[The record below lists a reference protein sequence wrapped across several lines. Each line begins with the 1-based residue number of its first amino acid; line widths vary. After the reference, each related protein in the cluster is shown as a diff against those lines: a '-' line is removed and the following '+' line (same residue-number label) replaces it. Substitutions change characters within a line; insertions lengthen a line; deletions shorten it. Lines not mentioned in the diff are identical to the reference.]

1 MIFSIAIRISG
12 KCTTL
17 STAGVI
23 TKKIRSSR
31 DVISGSIFNKQVA
44 PAQKN
49 DDQNQCDNT
58 TRTLKSTRT
67 TTTRTNDNGRAEMN
81 FCFTKHAH
89 HYLQDLIDCKNSIY
103 HIRNRLISPVIM
115 PFIKHLQQQSVHI
128 NWKYMYQLTVALPL
142 QSLLLCNAWATKK
155 VSLQRFSRLYTRT
168 VQPFSVYH
176 RHCLSKRGKSC

>member
-142 QSLLLCNAWATKK
+142 QSLLLCN
-155 VSLQRFSRLYTRT
+155 
-168 VQPFSVYH
+168 
-176 RHCLSKRGKSC
+176 GKDGQ